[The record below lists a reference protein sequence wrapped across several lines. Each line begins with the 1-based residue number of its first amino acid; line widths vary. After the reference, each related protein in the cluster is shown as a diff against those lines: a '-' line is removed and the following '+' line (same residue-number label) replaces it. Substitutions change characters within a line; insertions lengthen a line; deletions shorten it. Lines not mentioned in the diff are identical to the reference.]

1 MNRTAFIVASVVA
14 ASWAGTA
21 SAQQVSLTLRDG
33 RATLTTQNASVR
45 QILAEWERLGQ
56 VRIVGADRLAATQP
70 LTISLVDVPERQAL
84 DIILRG
90 VPGFMAVDRAQPLA
104 DASRYDRLVLL
115 ARTTTPVPA
124 QTTASAAGP
133 APSQPYAQTMD
144 QMPQPVNADADAFE
158 DANAEPPMPV
168 APVVSP
174 YPSGA
179 NGGANAN
186 ANAGPAVLN
195 SGSATVGVQP
205 PETQFDYANP
215 QRYFDRMRAQ
225 QQLQQQQ
232 GGQQPG
238 AAVAT
243 PVAPYPGS
251 TLDAPPAATTP
262 SAVPSATGT
271 LARPGIAPTP
281 TTPPQQQ
288 QFFNPYNLPPD
299 QLQGNPTSTT
309 TPAGSPV
316 EPDRAKYANPYVPT
330 PRPPQ

>member
-21 SAQQVSLTLRDG
+21 SAQQVTLTLRDG

-45 QILAEWERLGQ
+45 QILAEWERLGH
-56 VRIVGADRLAATQP
+56 VRIVGADRLAASQP
-70 LTISLVDVPERQAL
+70 LTLSLVDVPERQAL

-90 VPGFMAVDRAQPLA
+90 VPGFMAVDRAQPVA

-124 QTTASAAGP
+124 QTAASAAGP

-144 QMPQPVNADADAFE
+144 QTPQPVNADADPFD

-168 APVVSP
+168 APVMSP

-179 NGGANAN
+179 NAGAANA
-186 ANAGPAVLN
+186 AAGPAVLN

-225 QQLQQQQ
+225 QQQQQQ
-232 GGQQPG
+232 AGPQP
-238 AAVAT
+238 AAAGAT

-251 TLDAPPAATTP
+251 TLDTAPAGTTP
-262 SAVPSATGT
+262 TTVPSATGT
-271 LARPGIAPTP
+271 LARPGIAPAP
-281 TTPPQQQ
+281 TTPPPQ

-299 QLQGNPTSTT
+299 QLQGNPAPTT
-309 TPAGSPV
+309 TPAGTPV